1 MMKANA
7 KITERRGIGQAL
19 RLRRVLAL
27 NLGVLLLV
35 GWGFTGEFLRGRSME
50 EEIGRLDG
58 QASELE
64 DRNVELRRTAD
75 RLSGS
80 AMLEREAR
88 LKLNMR
94 RPGESV
100 VVVKSEGPNVQ
111 GYLSS
116 GIPAADSGSA
126 GGSFA
131 AFQVSNYHK
140 WIRHFFP
147 HDQPYD

>member
-1 MMKANA
+1 MKPNA
-7 KITERRGIGQAL
+7 KNTERRGFGQTL
-19 RLRRVLAL
+19 RLRRVLVL
-27 NLGVLLLV
+27 NIGVLLLV

-50 EEIGRLDG
+50 EEIGYLDE
-58 QASELE
+58 QAAELE

-100 VVVKSEGPNVQ
+100 VVVKSESLDEQ
-111 GYLSS
+111 GNFSL
-116 GIPAADSGSA
+116 GVPAAGSRSV
-126 GGSFA
+126 GDPFA
-131 AFQVSNYHK
+131 ASQISNYHK

-147 HDQPYD
+147 QDQFYD

>member
-1 MMKANA
+1 
-7 KITERRGIGQAL
+7 I
-19 RLRRVLAL
+19 
-27 NLGVLLLV
+27 
-35 GWGFTGEFLRGRSME
+35 S
-50 EEIGRLDG
+50 RLDG
-58 QASELE
+58 QVVELE

-100 VVVKSEGPNVQ
+100 VVIKSENLDEQ
-111 GYLSS
+111 EYSS
-116 GIPAADSGSA
+116 LDVSVADSGLTS
-126 GGSFA
+126 GSFA
-131 AFQVSNYHK
+131 ASQISNYHK

-147 HDQPYD
+147 HK